1 MARYKNLAKGKKS
14 LKSLARTYAMAKRR
28 GKSGASAKSYM
39 AAAKRRKK

>member
-28 GKSGASAKSYM
+28 GKSGASSKSYM
-39 AAAKRRKK
+39 LAAKRRKK